1 MDTRNSTQIDRRYI
15 VLSDLHATTGL
26 NKSTGRWSTNEDFFG
41 MKFLKNF

>member
-26 NKSTGRWSTNEDFFG
+26 NKSTGRWSTNEDFLG
-41 MKFLKNF
+41 